1 MRGKRH
7 AVKAIGFALLALA
20 ASPSALAN
28 DQGFTTS
35 QTYMCV
41 TETALFAAPA
51 IAQHGEWSDPPAR
64 FQVQIL
70 PCETFCLPPRSRE
83 RPLSLWVTE
92 PDSQWPAKFDGYR
105 GQAAYHS
112 TKGGSV
118 ILSATGLGLTRTMI
132 GSMPGAENQV
142 SLTLNAACYP
152 VQ

>member
-1 MRGKRH
+1 MRGGKY
-7 AVKAIGFALLALA
+7 ALKTIMMALLA
-20 ASPSALAN
+20 ALLGAPAIAN
-28 DQGFTTS
+28 EQGFATN

-51 IAQHGEWSDPPAR
+51 IAQHGDWSDPPAR

-70 PCETFCLPPRSRE
+70 PCETFCLPQRSRE
-83 RPLSLWVTE
+83 RPLSLWVQETE
-92 PDSQWPAKFDGYR
+92 DQWPVKFDGYR
-105 GQAAYHS
+105 GRADYHS
-112 TKGGSV
+112 SEGGSV
-118 ILSATGLGLTRTMI
+118 ILSTAGLNLTRTMI